1 MFLNIL
7 YTTAGVLLSFFIV
20 FISFM
25 IFIYLIDKV
34 IKRFKKYLNDNTK
47 PASVD
52 MVCDDMREEIQI
64 MQVEAAKLKKKRGLK
79 P

>member
-1 MFLNIL
+1 MFSNIL

-25 IFIYLIDKV
+25 IFIFLIDKV
-34 IKRFKKYLNDNTK
+34 IKRFKKYLHDNAK
-47 PASVD
+47 PVSVD
-52 MVCDDMREEIQI
+52 SVCDDMREEIMI
-64 MQVEAAKLKKKRGLK
+64 MQVEAAKLKKKQGLK